1 MTDGRGSP
9 AVRALEGGSP
19 GGGGDEMDLTAAL
32 RAAGVVP
39 VVTLAR
45 AEDAVPVAEALLAG
59 GLTCVEIT
67 FRSDAAV
74 AAIEAIR
81 ARVPAILVGAGTI
94 LTTAQADAAIAA
106 GAAFV
111 VAPGF
116 NPAVVDH
123 VLGRGVPMLPGVCTP
138 SEVEQALARGLE
150 LVKLFPAAAVGGV
163 GYLRALAG
171 PYPMVRYVPTGGITA
186 ADVAA
191 YLSVPTV
198 VAVGGT
204 WLTSP
209 AAVAAGAWETIRG
222 LASDAAAAVREAR
235 SATRSE
241 PAETRRHRAG

>member
-1 MTDGRGSP
+1 
-9 AVRALEGGSP
+9 
-19 GGGGDEMDLTAAL
+19 MDLTAAL

-39 VVTLAR
+39 VITLAR
-45 AEDAVPVAEALLAG
+45 SEDAVPVAEALLAG
-59 GLTCVEIT
+59 GLTCAEIT
-67 FRSDAAV
+67 FRSDAAA

-106 GAAFV
+106 GASFL

-138 SEVEQALARGLE
+138 SEVEQAIARDLH
-150 LVKLFPAAAVGGV
+150 LMKLFPAAAIGGV
-163 GYLRALAG
+163 GYIRALAG
-171 PYPMVRYVPTGGITA
+171 PYPMVRFVPTGGITA

-191 YLSVPTV
+191 YLAVPTV

-209 AAVAAGAWETIRG
+209 EAVAAGAWETIRG
-222 LASDAAAAVREAR
+222 LAAEAATIVHDAAMGAR
-235 SATRSE
+235 R
-241 PAETRRHRAG
+241 